1 MVDVMDLSGGTHI
14 VAVPEEEYVEKINVV
29 YPRAEEELID
39 FLQRCKLNK
48 TEVVLCPR
56 CSAMFDKKAIDGL
69 KKYAPSATNK
79 DNWPDKRLI
88 TSQNTIHPRSVH
100 QRLGYQTTFVPSNR
114 APIHQWVHGQAMP
127 NKGIVEKESS
137 SNSRPKNYVET
148 NKYAYK
154 NNYMGENPM
163 TRTQWRRHQRQKKL
177 ALQNMQNHVGNK
189 GKQAVEMAKK
199 PVKERIS
206 PPVSNQKIEDK
217 VEDEQWKLMIS

>member
-1 MVDVMDLSGGTHI
+1 MQIDEDRLQVSDASYVEPVDCKMVDVMDLSGGTQI

-56 CSAMFDKKAIDGL
+56 CSAMFDKKATDGL

-199 PVKERIS
+199 PVK
-206 PPVSNQKIEDK
+206 
-217 VEDEQWKLMIS
+217 